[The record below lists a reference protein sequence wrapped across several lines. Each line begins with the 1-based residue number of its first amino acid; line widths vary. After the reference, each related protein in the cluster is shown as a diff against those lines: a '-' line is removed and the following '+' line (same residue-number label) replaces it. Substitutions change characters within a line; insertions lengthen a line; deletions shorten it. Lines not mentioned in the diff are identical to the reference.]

1 MTLGPSATSYTTMG
15 SLLPG
20 NDTFNINYTRDLS
33 AIPPLTLTMPT
44 NGGGPFAD
52 WSGVQGVR
60 VSIADRV
67 SFTVAPEPGTAA
79 LLAFATGALFADRR
93 RRAA

>member
-1 MTLGPSATSYTTMG
+1 MTLGPSATSYTAMA

-20 NDTFNINYTRDLS
+20 NYTFNINYTRDLS
-33 AIPPLTLTMPT
+33 ASPPLTLTTPT

-67 SFTVAPEPGTAA
+67 SFTVA
-79 LLAFATGALFADRR
+79 LLALATSALCAGRR
-93 RRAA
+93 RRVH